1 MLATLRSR
9 LLAWPALAAL
19 AAFVAAAA
27 LLVPRIAGSDADV
40 TPADRAFMRICRA
53 HGGTPSLAPGSGD
66 YVKDSRSC
74 TVRYAGGTYEMYAV
88 HAEGWSDREAAAA
101 HRTCVAQVQQA
112 RAAAA
117 RGEPVAV
124 KRYVWHPRSGICE
137 ERRH

>member
-1 MLATLRSR
+1 MLAKLRSGP
-9 LLAWPALAAL
+9 LLVALGL
-19 AAFVAAAA
+19 LVAAAVFLA
-27 LLVPRIAGSDADV
+27 TRIAGSDADV

-74 TVRYAGGTYEMYAV
+74 TVRYPGGRYEMYAV
-88 HAEGWSDREAAAA
+88 HAEGWSEREAAAA
-101 HRTCVAQVQQA
+101 HRARVAQAGQA

-117 RGEPVAV
+117 RGEDVSAT
-124 KRYVWHPRSGICE
+124 RYVWHPRSGICE

>member
-9 LLAWPALAAL
+9 VLSWPALVAL
-19 AAFVAAAA
+19 AAVVAAAV

-40 TPADRAFMRICRA
+40 TPADKAFMRICRA

-88 HAEGWSDREAAAA
+88 HAEGWSETEAAAA
-101 HRTCVAQVQQA
+101 HRTCVAQATQA
-112 RAAAA
+112 RDAAG
-117 RGEPVAV
+117 RGERVAGTGS
-124 KRYVWHPRSGICE
+124 VWHPRSGVCE
-137 ERRH
+137 ERRP